1 LDLNL
6 IRMKIKN
13 FKKYFFI
20 IFLRYI
26 TPATIILPVLI
37 LLLCLFC
44 AANGIWGPL
53 PDFQELENP
62 ETNLATEIISSD
74 NKILGKYFY
83 ENRTHVEYD
92 SLATVLVDALIAT
105 EDERFFTH
113 SGIDFIALI
122 RVLKGVL
129 TGNSNLGGGSTITQQ
144 LAKMFFSKK
153 PTSKIDRVKQK
164 FKEWIIAVRIER
176 QYSKQE
182 IISMY
187 LNRFDFLNLAVGIK
201 SASKVYFD
209 TTPYNLKI
217 EQAATLV
224 GMAKNPSR
232 YNPLRWIE
240 KTTQRRNIVLNQMV
254 KNNYLSKKEC
264 DSLTLIPIELSYKKV
279 DHNEGTATYFREYLR
294 SYMRNWAKKI
304 EKETGEKYNIY
315 KDGLKIY
322 TTINSKMQKNAEKA
336 VTNHIKNLQTKFY
349 DHWKEFE
356 NAPYDTSWRTGQ
368 IDTLILIPAIKRS
381 ERYRKLKLAKK
392 SEKEILKIFN
402 NPVNINVFSWN
413 GRLDTLLS
421 PLDSIKYYN
430 YFLHSGLI
438 SIDPSNGHIKAW
450 VGGINHEQFKYD
462 HVFEGKRQAGS
473 TFKPFIYATAIDQ
486 FKYSPCFKIPNVQ
499 VIFEKGKRWKLEED
513 YIPENANKEYGG
525 EYTLVEGLA
534 KSKNT
539 ISAYLMKR
547 VGPKRI
553 INLAK
558 KMGINSYLP
567 AVPSL
572 CLGAAEVSLFEI
584 TGAYTTF
591 ANEGIYNE
599 PIFITRI
606 EDKNGIV
613 LESFSNSP
621 VEILSKE
628 KNYIM
633 VKLLQGVINKGSGGR
648 LRWKY
653 QFKNQIAGKTGT
665 TQNHSDGW
673 FIGFVPNL
681 VTGVWTG
688 ADNRSVRFRDL
699 YLGQGAEMALPIWG
713 EYMQSLYNEN
723 SLNISTENFPF
734 PENGVSVV
742 LDCNKIIDNNT
753 EEEF

>member
-1 LDLNL
+1 
-6 IRMKIKN
+6 M
-13 FKKYFFI
+13 
-20 IFLRYI
+20 
-26 TPATIILPVLI
+26 
-37 LLLCLFC
+37 
-44 AANGIWGPL
+44 
-53 PDFQELENP
+53 LEM
-62 ETNLATEIISSD
+62 
-74 NKILGKYFY
+74 
-83 ENRTHVEYD
+83 
-92 SLATVLVDALIAT
+92 
-105 EDERFFTH
+105 
-113 SGIDFIALI
+113 
-122 RVLKGVL
+122 
-129 TGNSNLGGGSTITQQ
+129 ST
-144 LAKMFFSKK
+144 A
-153 PTSKIDRVKQK
+153 
-164 FKEWIIAVRIER
+164 
-176 QYSKQE
+176 
-182 IISMY
+182 
-187 LNRFDFLNLAVGIK
+187 
-201 SASKVYFD
+201 
-209 TTPYNLKI
+209 
-217 EQAATLV
+217 
-224 GMAKNPSR
+224 
-232 YNPLRWIE
+232 
-240 KTTQRRNIVLNQMV
+240 
-254 KNNYLSKKEC
+254 
-264 DSLTLIPIELSYKKV
+264 
-279 DHNEGTATYFREYLR
+279 H
-294 SYMRNWAKKI
+294 
-304 EKETGEKYNIY
+304 EKYNIY

>member
-1 LDLNL
+1 
-6 IRMKIKN
+6 MKNKN

-20 IFLRYI
+20 IFLRYLL
-26 TPATIILPVLI
+26 PATILLPVLI

-44 AANGIWGPL
+44 AANGVWGPL

-62 ETNLATEIISSD
+62 KTNLATEIISSD

-83 ENRTHVEYD
+83 ENRTHIEYD
-92 SLATVLVDALIAT
+92 SLAPVLVDALVAT
-105 EDERFFTH
+105 EDERFFNH

-122 RVLKGVL
+122 RVLRGVI
-129 TGNSNLGGGSTITQQ
+129 TGNSSLGGGSTITQQ
-144 LAKMFFSKK
+144 LAKMFFSQK
-153 PTSKIDRVKQK
+153 PKSKIDRIKQK
-164 FKEWIIAVRIER
+164 FKEWIIAVRIEK

-201 SASKVYFD
+201 SAAKVYFN
-209 TTPYNLKI
+209 TNPYNLKI

-240 KTTQRRNIVLNQMV
+240 KTTRRRNIVLNQMV

-264 DSLTLIPIELSYKKV
+264 DSLVLIPIELTYNKV
-279 DHNEGTATYFREYLR
+279 DHNEGTATYFREHLR
-294 SYMRNWAKKI
+294 SYMRIWAKKR
-304 EKETGEKYNIY
+304 EETTGEKYNIY

-322 TTINSKMQKNAEKA
+322 TTIDSRMQKSAENA
-336 VTNHIKNLQTKFY
+336 VNSHIQNLQTKFY
-349 DHWKEFE
+349 DHWKDFE
-356 NAPYDTSWRTGQ
+356 NAPYDTSWRSGQ

-381 ERYRKLKLAKK
+381 ERYRKLRLAKK
-392 SEKEILKIFN
+392 TEKEIFKIFN
-402 NPVNINVFSWN
+402 RAVSMNIFSWN
-413 GRLDTLLS
+413 GRIDTTLS

-438 SIDPSNGHIKAW
+438 SIDPSNGYIKAW

-462 HVFEGKRQAGS
+462 HVLEGKRQVGS

-499 VIFEKGKRWKLEED
+499 VIFEKGKKWKLEED

-525 EYTLVEGLA
+525 EFTLIEGLA

-547 VGPKRI
+547 VGPKRV

-572 CLGAAEVSLFEI
+572 CLGAAEISLFEM

-591 ANEGIYNE
+591 ANEGIYVE
-599 PIFITRI
+599 PSFITRI

-613 LESFSNSP
+613 LETFSNSP
-621 VEILSKE
+621 TEILSKE

-633 VKLLQGVINKGSGGR
+633 VRLLQGVINQGSGGR

-653 QFKNQIAGKTGT
+653 QFTNEIAGKTGT

-713 EYMQSLYNEN
+713 EYMQSLYGDK
-723 SLNISTENFPF
+723 SINISTENFPF
-734 PENGVSVV
+734 PENGVSVI
-742 LDCNKIIDNNT
+742 LDCNKIIENNT
-753 EEEF
+753 EDEF